1 MTGGPLLPVLQPGR
15 RPHRPSVFDRLAVVG
30 LGPAGA
36 AVALAA
42 RHAFP
47 SALVIGVDRNDRLET
62 CVRLGAIDVGADD
75 PIVIADAELVV
86 LAVPRAEQDQ
96 WIARLPELVP
106 GQAIITTL
114 RGDEGVPDA
123 AAVLPARFRFIAGHL
138 CLAVCDADPRPLS
151 AEGMAGAAWALI
163 ARDGDPDA
171 SKLAGFVSGLGA
183 RPVLVDGEDDL
194 RAFLQQR
201 DQALGAVAD
210 QT

>member
-1 MTGGPLLPVLQPGR
+1 MTDGPLLPVLQPGR
-15 RPHRPSVFDRLAVVG
+15 RPNRPSVFDRLAVVG

-106 GQAIITTL
+106 GQAIVTTL
-114 RGDEGVPDA
+114 RSDEGVPDA
-123 AAVLPARFRFIAGHL
+123 AALLPARFRFVAGHICFAGSGTDL
-138 CLAVCDADPRPLS
+138 RRLS
-151 AEGMAGAAWALI
+151 ADELAGAAWVLVA
-163 ARDGDPDA
+163 ADGDPDA

-183 RPVLVDGEDDL
+183 RPVRLAGEDDL

-201 DQALGAVAD
+201 AQAVGP
-210 QT
+210 

>member
-1 MTGGPLLPVLQPGR
+1 MGRRLMTDRPYLPVIQPGR
-15 RPHRPSVFDRLAVVG
+15 RPDRPPVFDRLAVVG
-30 LGPAGA
+30 LGPSGA

-75 PIVIADAELVV
+75 PVVIAEAELVV
-86 LAVPRAEQDQ
+86 LAVPRAEQDH

-106 GQAIITTL
+106 GPAIVTTL
-114 RGDEGVPDA
+114 RSDEGVPDDA
-123 AAVLPARFRFIAGHL
+123 ALLPARFRFVAGH
-138 CLAVCDADPRPLS
+138 VCFAGGGTDLRRVSADEL
-151 AEGMAGAAWALI
+151 AGAAWVLVAN
-163 ARDGDPDA
+163 DDDPDA

-183 RPVLVDGEDDL
+183 RPVRVDGADDL

-201 DQALGAVAD
+201 AQAI
-210 QT
+210 